1 MGLRKPTRQWRR
13 WHRWLGLLV
22 AVPVLIL
29 SVTGVLLNHIDSL
42 GWSSSPL
49 PPWLARW
56 YGAPVPVNLHGVK
69 VAENWYTQANERL
82 FLDDQDAFYCQSPF
96 HGAARVNGMIVV
108 GCGDELLL
116 LNGEGQEVERVGAAY
131 GVPAYSALG
140 KVDGHGLGLATA
152 QGVIRFDVDHLTGE
166 PLERSSEW
174 QPSRLEPIPVSLA
187 ERIRGQSVPPSLN
200 WQRLLL
206 DLHAGRI
213 LGLAGQLVMDFAA
226 LLLSILAVT
235 GTVIWARTRR

>member
-29 SVTGVLLNHIDSL
+29 SVTGVLLNHIDAL

-56 YGAPVPVNLHGVK
+56 YGAPVPVNVQGVK
-69 VAENWYTQANERL
+69 VVDHWYSQANERL
-82 FLDDQDAFYCQSPF
+82 FIDDQDAFYCQSPYQ
-96 HGAARVNGMIVV
+96 GAARENGMIVV

-116 LNGEGQEVERVGAAY
+116 LNGQGQEVERVGAAY
-131 GVPAYSALG
+131 GVPPYSALG
-140 KVDGHGLGLATA
+140 NVVGSGLGLETA
-152 QGVIRFDVDHLTGE
+152 DGVIRFDVDHLTGE
-166 PLERSSEW
+166 PLEPGSEW
-174 QPSRLEPIPVSLA
+174 QPARLEPVPAALA
-187 ERIRGQSVPPSLN
+187 ERIRSQSVPPSLN

-213 LGLAGQLVMDFAA
+213 LGLAGQLVMDLAA
-226 LLLSILAVT
+226 LLLAILAVT

>member
-29 SVTGVLLNHIDSL
+29 SVTGVLLNHIDAL

-56 YGAPVPVNLHGVK
+56 YGAPVPVNVQGVK
-69 VAENWYTQANERL
+69 VVDHWYSQANERL
-82 FLDDQDAFYCQSPF
+82 FIDDQDAFYCQSPYQ
-96 HGAARVNGMIVV
+96 GAARENGMIVV

-116 LNGEGQEVERVGAAY
+116 LNGQGQEVERVGAAY
-131 GVPAYSALG
+131 GVPPYSALG
-140 KVDGHGLGLATA
+140 NVVGSGLGLETA
-152 QGVIRFDVDHLTGE
+152 DGVIRFDVDHLTGE
-166 PLERSSEW
+166 PLEPGSEW
-174 QPSRLEPIPVSLA
+174 QPARLEPVPAALA
-187 ERIRGQSVPPSLN
+187 ERIRSQSVPPSLN

-213 LGLAGQLVMDFAA
+213 LGLAGQLVMDLAA
-226 LLLSILAVT
+226 LLLAILAVT
-235 GTVIWARTRR
+235 GAVIWARTRR